1 MASNRFRYPPAPNN
15 GGDTFSDFLVG
26 NQFMGSQQ
34 MTLGNFYTQPSY
46 NQPSTP
52 EYNLGSFSNPITLSS
67 LNIENLT
74 LAQKLTSNNLEVFV
88 NNDMSEI
95 SSFVLYGSLKKRLAV
110 ATQNIVNFFPAAIFV
125 DGVNINYVSG
135 NTTAY
140 DILYNLSTEE
150 TTFKTNVNTL
160 ANPFS
165 IGFTTNGNL

>member
-46 NQPSTP
+46 NQPNTP
-52 EYNLGSFSNPITLSS
+52 EYNLGTFSNPITLES
-67 LNIENLT
+67 LSNESLA
-74 LAQKLTSNNLEVFV
+74 LAQKLTSNSLEVFV

-110 ATQNIVNFFPAAIFV
+110 ATQNVVNFFPAALFI
-125 DGVNINYVSG
+125 DGVNI
-135 NTTAY
+135 
-140 DILYNLSTEE
+140 
-150 TTFKTNVNTL
+150 
-160 ANPFS
+160 
-165 IGFTTNGNL
+165 

>member
-15 GGDTFSDFLVG
+15 GGDTFSDSLVG

-67 LNIENLT
+67 LNIENLA

-95 SSFVLYGSLKKRLAV
+95 SSFVLYGSLKK
-110 ATQNIVNFFPAAIFV
+110 
-125 DGVNINYVSG
+125 D
-135 NTTAY
+135 
-140 DILYNLSTEE
+140 
-150 TTFKTNVNTL
+150 
-160 ANPFS
+160 
-165 IGFTTNGNL
+165 